1 MPAYRVI
8 ALSQDVADAVR
19 ATHLSP
25 FSKHPTHT
33 EVARGHGPCRLCLR
47 AFNVGQERRI
57 LFTLDPFAGLESE
70 PLPGPVFIHEA
81 ACVRHAEDAGFPADI
96 QGRALTLQAYGSG
109 RRLVEEERAQNGT
122 VDAAIER
129 LLMRRD
135 VAYIHVRDTE
145 AGCYDCR
152 IERAGSPRLRSIP
165 VDPD

>member
-1 MPAYRVI
+1 MRAYRVI

-81 ACVRHAEDAGFPADI
+81 ACLRHAEDAGFPGDI
-96 QGRALTLQAYGSG
+96 RGRALTLQGYGSG
-109 RRLVEEERAQNGT
+109 RRLVVEERVHGSA
-122 VDAAIER
+122 VDSAVER
-129 LLMRRD
+129 LLNRGD
-135 VAYIHVRDTE
+135 VGYIHVRDTE

-152 IERAGSPRLRSIP
+152 IERAA
-165 VDPD
+165 

>member
-1 MPAYRVI
+1 MRAYRVI

-25 FSKHPTHT
+25 FSKHPTYT
-33 EVARGHGPCRLCLR
+33 EIARGHGPCRLCLR

-57 LFTLDPFAGLESE
+57 LFTLDPFAGLEPE

-81 ACVRHAEDAGFPADI
+81 ACVRHAEDAGFPGDI
-96 QGRALTLQAYGSG
+96 RGRALTLQGYSSG
-109 RRLVEEERAQNGT
+109 RRLVVEERVQNGV

-129 LLMRRD
+129 LLDRND
-135 VAYIHVRDTE
+135 VVYIHVRDTE

-152 IERAGSPRLRSIP
+152 IERAA
-165 VDPD
+165 